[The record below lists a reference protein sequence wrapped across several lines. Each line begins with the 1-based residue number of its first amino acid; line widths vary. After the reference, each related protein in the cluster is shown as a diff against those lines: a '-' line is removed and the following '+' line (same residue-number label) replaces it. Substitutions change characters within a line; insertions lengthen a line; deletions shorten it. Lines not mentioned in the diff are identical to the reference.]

1 MAFGGESLGG
11 WEVYI
16 SFPALL
22 HVMGR
27 SEMRLGGTEQAP
39 HILSL
44 CVALVGD
51 SKVAFHPELEEIH
64 SLDLTCIHSTQ
75 NG

>member
-11 WEVYI
+11 WEVCI
-16 SFPALL
+16 SFPSSLPI
-22 HVMGR
+22 MGR
-27 SEMRLGGTEQAP
+27 SEMRLGGTEQHLTYFP
-39 HILSL
+39 L

-64 SLDLTCIHSTQ
+64 SLDLTHT
-75 NG
+75 